1 MKIVLLW
8 LVASMIAVQSV
19 QAETVFELEEYAP
32 GEGLFWRDLGE
43 VGFDWPEL
51 SQDAEELARD
61 LLEAMSP
68 EERVAQLLMVS
79 WTTEE
84 PTPEIMRWIRERNIG
99 GVKIFGWNGE
109 NLPILN
115 DAIVTMQAESL
126 ATELSIPL
134 FTATDQEGGW
144 VRHIKDGTS
153 ITPGN
158 MAIGA
163 TGLPYDA
170 MMSARYIGLELRAL
184 GVNMNF
190 APTVDVYINPE
201 AHVIGPRAFS
211 GDAVT
216 TGLLGVAFFHGLEQ
230 TGVIATAKHFPGHG
244 NARGDS
250 HGMLPVIEDDFDTLW
265 ERDLLPFRML
275 VREGVPAVLSG
286 HLSFP
291 EITGDSVP
299 ASISPYFKQ
308 RVLRDRLNFE
318 GVVITDDLY
327 MGGALEYGRAQGWD
341 FAEIVKR
348 AIEAGNDI
356 VMLSRTPAFN
366 GPIWQRLI
374 NAYRDEPGFRERVD
388 ESVLRIL
395 RIKLGYLRPVQRVP
409 FEPPDQRIR
418 EFMRTIDSQEFF
430 LDQAGRSVTVVRDE
444 ALPYRPAPG
453 ERVLLAGKDPDF
465 FRVGRE
471 FFPVSGE
478 FRFGTTSFYSS
489 SSADRRRFA
498 SAVESYDTII
508 FLLSDPNSAQV
519 LETIRETDKRVI
531 VYSILTPVYL
541 ADLPWVRTAIA
552 VYGWGRESFETGFAA
567 IRGDYLPSGTL
578 PVMIETMRSGEAGR
592 SGPAQIR

>member
-1 MKIVLLW
+1 MLTVLVW
-8 LVASMIAVQSV
+8 AFLVTAAVQSAP
-19 QAETVFELEEYAP
+19 AETTFDLEEYAP
-32 GEGLFWRDLGE
+32 GDGLFWRDIGE
-43 VGFDWPEL
+43 VAFDWPEL
-51 SQDAEELARD
+51 SPDAEELAQD
-61 LLEAMSP
+61 ILDAMSP
-68 EERVAQLLMVS
+68 EERVAQLLKVS
-79 WTTEE
+79 WTTEA

-109 NLPILN
+109 NLPVLT
-115 DAIVTMQAESL
+115 DAIGTMQAESL
-126 ATELSIPL
+126 ATDLSIPL

-170 MMSARYIGLELRAL
+170 MMSARHIGLELRAL

-211 GDAVT
+211 ADPVT
-216 TGLLGVAFFHGLEQ
+216 TGILGVAYFHGLEQ

-265 ERDLLPFRML
+265 QRDLLPFRML

-291 EITGDSVP
+291 EITGNSVP

-308 RVLRDRLNFE
+308 HVLRERLGFE

-327 MGGALEYGRAQGWD
+327 MGGALEYGVSQGWD

-356 VMLSRTPAFN
+356 VMLSRTPGFN
-366 GPIWQRLI
+366 GPIWQRLVT
-374 NAYRDEPGFRERVD
+374 AYREEPQFRDRVD

-395 RIKLGYLRPVQRVP
+395 RIKLGYLRPRERVP
-409 FEPPDQRIR
+409 FAPSTERIR
-418 EFMRTIDSQEFF
+418 EYMRTVDSQEFF

-465 FRVGRE
+465 FRVGRQY
-471 FFPVSGE
+471 FPVSGE
-478 FRFGTTSFYSS
+478 FRFETTGFYSS
-489 SSADRRRFA
+489 SASDRRRFA
-498 SAVESYDTII
+498 ATARSYDTII

-519 LETIRETDKRVI
+519 LDTIRETDAQVI

-541 ADLPWVRTAIA
+541 TDLPWIRTAIA

-567 IRGDYLPSGTL
+567 IRGDYLPSGRL
-578 PVMIETMRSGEAGR
+578 PVRIETATSDDQEPPEPSRSR
-592 SGPAQIR
+592 

>member
-1 MKIVLLW
+1 MLTLLVSA
-8 LVASMIAVQSV
+8 LLAAAAVQSAP
-19 QAETVFELEEYAP
+19 AETTFDLEEYAP
-32 GEGLFWRDLGE
+32 GDGLFWRDIGE
-43 VGFDWPEL
+43 VAFDWPEL
-51 SQDAEELARD
+51 SPDAEELAQD
-61 LLEAMSP
+61 ILDAMSP

-79 WTTEE
+79 WTTEA

-109 NLPILN
+109 NLPVLT
-115 DAIVTMQAESL
+115 DAIATMQAESL
-126 ATELSIPL
+126 ATDLSIPL

-170 MMSARYIGLELRAL
+170 MMSARHIGLELRAL

-211 GDAVT
+211 ADPVT
-216 TGLLGVAFFHGLEQ
+216 TGILGVAYFHGMEQ

-265 ERDLLPFRML
+265 QRDLLPFRML

-291 EITGDSVP
+291 VITGDTVP

-308 RVLRDRLNFE
+308 EVLRDRLGFE

-327 MGGALEYGRAQGWD
+327 MGGALEYGVAQGWD

-356 VMLSRTPAFN
+356 VMLSRTPGFN

-374 NAYRDEPGFRERVD
+374 TAYREERYFRDRVD

-395 RIKLGYLRPVQRVP
+395 RIKLGYLRPRERVP
-409 FEPPDQRIR
+409 FAPSGERIR
-418 EFMRTIDSQEFF
+418 EYMRTVDSQEFF
-430 LDQAGRSVTVVRDE
+430 LDQAGRSVTVVRNE
-444 ALPYRPAPG
+444 ALPYRPDPG
-453 ERVLLAGKDPDF
+453 ERILLAGKDPDF

-471 FFPVSGE
+471 YFPVSGE
-478 FRFGTTSFYSS
+478 FRFETTGFYSS
-489 SSADRRRFA
+489 SASDRRRFA
-498 SAVESYDTII
+498 ATVRSYDTVI

-519 LETIRETDKRVI
+519 LDTIRNVDTQVI

-541 ADLPWVRTAIA
+541 TDLPWVRTAIA

-567 IRGDYLPSGTL
+567 IRGDYLPSGRL
-578 PVMIETMRSGEAGR
+578 PVTIETIPADETEPP
-592 SGPAQIR
+592 GPSQIR